1 MSKKVS
7 LIYFSPTPKFGLSH
21 TERINSMSPAA
32 QRLIGKSFGVR
43 THTDKALRASYS
55 PSPGH
60 RSVGDKT
67 PTPSPKGARKNKT
80 PSSQTPTPGSKRS
93 VERTPGT
100 PSLTDNLLQIP
111 RKRSKAADFFSP

>member
-1 MSKKVS
+1 MSHS
-7 LIYFSPTPKFGLSH
+7 D
-21 TERINSMSPAA
+21 RINSMSPAA

-60 RSVGDKT
+60 GSVGDKT
-67 PTPSPKGARKNKT
+67 PTLTPKGIQKNKT
-80 PSSQTPTPGSKRS
+80 PSKQTPGSKRS
-93 VERTPGT
+93 VEGT

-111 RKRSKAADFFSP
+111 RKRQKAADFFSP

>member
-1 MSKKVS
+1 M
-7 LIYFSPTPKFGLSH
+7 SH

-43 THTDKALRASYS
+43 TNTDKALRASYT

-67 PTPSPKGARKNKT
+67 PILTPKGARKNKT
-80 PSSQTPTPGSKRS
+80 PSVRTTPGSKRS
-93 VERTPGT
+93 VERTLET

-111 RKRSKAADFFSP
+111 KKRPKAADFFSP